1 MTARKS
7 SASNCSP
14 PVEKLIP
21 SYKPTIPETRQLV
34 MNELIHSPQH
44 KRKLSANASFTEKFV
59 DKLSQREVFN
69 KHLYR
74 PNTYLHKWWARRC
87 GSTFRAILKQFV
99 DDEKQRDY
107 YSPGGLEGRIV
118 LDPMMGGGTTLHEA
132 IRLGANV
139 IGADI
144 DPIPIVQARAALTAS
159 SLASLQSAFN
169 HFFSSIH
176 NKLGHYFQT
185 ECPSCQK
192 TVDIRHTLY
201 GVKKICACGE
211 TIQIDQYDLRR
222 EAGRIIRICPQ
233 SGKILN
239 GPTKPIPPLKTTR
252 LITKPEK
259 RCAVCGQEYAELLD
273 LPFYARYMPIA
284 IVADCPDHGMFF
296 RSPGKID
303 QERIQ
308 QAEKQ
313 RPKLDFGSLDDFK
326 VKDGPKSGDLLKRN
340 IHSYLDVFSSRQ
352 LLYLHQAIRQ
362 LREHEYGKAERLNIG
377 VLVSTSLEFNSML
390 CGYKGWYKK
399 RPGAIRH
406 VFAMHA
412 YSFQYTA
419 LENNPIRLEKSSGN
433 LQSLFRDR
441 IERGRKW
448 AALPIERKIGSDGQS
463 KLVQI
468 FGEEDY
474 GVEVFNQAH
483 LAASKRKFRLIH
495 GDSQRLPVNNHSVDL
510 IVTDP
515 PYYDSVQYSD
525 LAAFFRVWLTRLLPN
540 EAEWTYDESRCAVTS
555 KKSASSSNFVTALSG
570 IFAECGRVLK
580 QHTGRM
586 AFTFHHWDPAAWAE
600 LTIALK
606 SSEFKLIHVSVV
618 CSEHPISV
626 HIRNLNSI
634 KHDSI
639 LFLAL
644 DNKSSKV
651 SWMPLKTID
660 TKDSET
666 FCRQCGLALSWLLD
680 SKFSPKE
687 IRTIWNNL
695 IQRKSHANYL
705 RQSTGGS
712 FWMPYRQSIR
722 DCAKHSR
729 EALVSIPKPPLRQKE
744 PVNRLPFRRL
754 LCGT

>member
-1 MTARKS
+1 MLVS
-7 SASNCSP
+7 
-14 PVEKLIP
+14 
-21 SYKPTIPETRQLV
+21 KPIIPEARQLA
-34 MNELIHSPQH
+34 MNELISSSQH
-44 KRKLSANASFTEKFV
+44 RWKLSANASFPEKFV
-59 DKLSQREVFN
+59 DELSQREVFN

-99 DDEKQRDY
+99 DDKKQSDY
-107 YSPGGLEGRIV
+107 YSPGGLEGKIV

-132 IRLGANV
+132 IRLGSNV

-144 DPIPIVQARAALTAS
+144 DPIPIAQARASLAAA

-169 HFFSSIH
+169 HFFSRIY
-176 NKLGHYFQT
+176 NQLGHYFQT
-185 ECPSCQK
+185 ECPSCQR

-211 TIQIDQYDLRR
+211 AIQIDQYDLRN
-222 EAGRIIRICPQ
+222 EAGRVIRICPQ
-233 SGKILN
+233 SGEILN
-239 GPTKPIPPLKTTR
+239 VSTKAIPPLKTIR

-259 RCAVCGQEYAELLD
+259 KCAVCGQEYAELLD

-284 IVADCPDHGMFF
+284 IVADCPNHGMFF
-296 RSPGKID
+296 RPPGRID

-313 RPKLDFGSLDDFK
+313 RPKLDFGGLDNFK
-326 VKDGPKSGDLLKRN
+326 VKDGPKSGDLWKRN
-340 IHSYLDVFSSRQ
+340 IHSYLDLFSSRQ
-352 LLYLHQAIRQ
+352 LLYLCQAIRQ
-362 LREHEYGKAERLNIG
+362 LREHEYGKVERLNIG
-377 VLVSTSLEFNSML
+377 MLVSTSLEFNSML

-406 VFAMHA
+406 VFALHA

-463 KLVQI
+463 KLVHI
-468 FGEEDY
+468 LGEEDY
-474 GVEVFNQAH
+474 GAEVLNQAD
-483 LAASKRKFRLIH
+483 LASGKRKFWLIH
-495 GDSQRLPVNNHSVDL
+495 GDSQKLPVNDHSVDL
-510 IVTDP
+510 IITDP

-540 EAEWTYDESRCAVTS
+540 EAKWTYDESRCAVTS
-555 KKSASSSNFVTALSG
+555 KKSAGGGNFVTALSG

-586 AFTFHHWDPAAWAE
+586 VFTFHHWDPAAWAE

-606 SSEFKLIHVSVV
+606 SSKFKLIHVSVV

-634 KHDSI
+634 RHDSI
-639 LFLAL
+639 LFFAL

-651 SWMPLKTID
+651 SWLPLDTID

-666 FCRQCGLALSWLLD
+666 FCRQCGLALGWLLKG
-680 SKFSPKE
+680 KFSPKE
-687 IRTIWNNL
+687 IRATWKNL
-695 IQRKSHANYL
+695 IQRKPHAN
-705 RQSTGGS
+705 
-712 FWMPYRQSIR
+712 
-722 DCAKHSR
+722 
-729 EALVSIPKPPLRQKE
+729 
-744 PVNRLPFRRL
+744 
-754 LCGT
+754 